1 MAELNDKQKLFC
13 EEYIIDLNG
22 TQAAIRAGYSV
33 KTAGEQAGRLL
44 GDVRIQEYI
53 QELKLDRSERTEI
66 TQDMVIKEIA
76 KVAMLNVEDFYDD
89 IGLKP
94 LSELSDAAKAGVSSY
109 QTKRIKV
116 GKDEWADVPIM
127 KVHDKM
133 KALELLGRHVGA
145 FEKDNKQKSL
155 TVPVSIEFID

>member
-1 MAELNDKQKLFC
+1 MAELNAKQKRFC

-22 TQAAIRAGYSV
+22 TQAAIRAGYSA

-53 QELKLDRSERTEI
+53 QELKTERSDRTNI
-66 TQDMVIKEIA
+66 TADMVVQEIA

-94 LSELSDAAKAGVSSY
+94 LSELDDKAKAAISSY

-116 GKDEWADVPIM
+116 GKDEWEDIPIM

-133 KALELLGRHVGA
+133 KALELLGKHVGV
-145 FEKDNKQKSL
+145 FEKDNHQKK
-155 TVPVSIEFID
+155 PVNQFIDIEWN